1 MGIQNGGALPQGAD
15 QKQAREM
22 RQTTTS
28 QSDPKGP
35 AHPSAEKGNEAQA
48 ARGLQVSGGS
58 ASAGP
63 GADQPGGLE
72 THRRNRLVVLAALL
86 ITYGY
91 FTPSAQWNENSRYNL
106 TRSLVER
113 GRLNIDPYHENTGD
127 KSYRLGHYYTDK
139 APGLSF
145 LGVPG
150 YALFFGARRLAG
162 KSVPSQQIEVWPG
175 EYDPYFRKTARSVR
189 MKYDGSF
196 WRGLYVA
203 NLFTNVLLAALA
215 GVMLFGFLMR
225 RSSGNLAVSLFG
237 TMAYCLGTLAWPYA
251 TLFYGHQVAGSLLLI
266 AFCIIDIAFVS
277 RPAERLGSWFRKP
290 VFTNLALG
298 AIFGL
303 AVAVEY
309 PAAIACALLGAYAV
323 YRNEKGRRLRA
334 ALWIVVAGLPFAV
347 LLGLYHTVCFGSP
360 FSVGYDH
367 LALETFAS
375 GMGQGLYGV
384 TYPRPWVALQ
394 ILAGNHRGLFYHSPV
409 LVLAIVGVARMW
421 KGSLRLEGILVTSVV
436 VYFVALNSAYYMW
449 DGGAASGP
457 RHCVPMLGF
466 AALAAAAAY
475 PASRSDRWKWARR
488 GCWLLLVLSVA
499 NMLAITAVGPEAP
512 MNIWDPLME
521 HAWPSLLT
529 GDIAQNVGSTNVGLM
544 FRIPGTASLL
554 PLIAVWGLAAAAILL
569 GDRMREP
576 S

>member
-1 MGIQNGGALPQGAD
+1 MGIQDGGALPQGAD
-15 QKQAREM
+15 QKQARKM

-28 QSDPKGP
+28 KNDPKGP
-35 AHPSAEKGNEAQA
+35 AHPSAEKGKQGQA

-63 GADQPGGLE
+63 GAEGPGGLE
-72 THRRNRLVVLAALL
+72 ALKRNRLVVLAALL

-106 TRSLVER
+106 TRSLLER
-113 GRLNIDPYHENTGD
+113 ASLNIDPYHENTGD
-127 KSYRLGHYYTDK
+127 KSYRLGHYYSDK

-145 LGVPG
+145 LAVPG
-150 YALFFGARRLAG
+150 YALFLGGRRLAG
-162 KSVPSQQIEVWPG
+162 QSVPSQQIEVWPG
-175 EYDPYFRKTARSVR
+175 EYDPYTRRIARSTR
-189 MKYDGSF
+189 MKYNPAF

-215 GVMLFGFLMR
+215 GVMLFGLLMR

-277 RPAERLGSWFRKP
+277 PPGERQGSWIRKP
-290 VFTNLALG
+290 VLANLALG

-303 AVAVEY
+303 AVVVEY

-323 YRNEKGRRLRA
+323 YRNGKGRRIHA

-347 LLGLYHTVCFGSP
+347 LLGLYHTACFGSP

-367 LALETFAS
+367 LALEQFAS

-384 TYPRPWVALQ
+384 TYPRPWVAAQ

-421 KGSLRLEGILVTSVV
+421 KRSRRLEGALVASVV

-457 RHCVPMLGF
+457 RHCIPMLGF
-466 AALAAAAAY
+466 AAMAAAAAY
-475 PASRSDRWKWARR
+475 PTSRSIRWKWARW
-488 GCWLLLVLSVA
+488 GCWFLLVLSVA
-499 NMLAITAVGPEAP
+499 NMLAITSVGPEPP
-512 MNIWDPLME
+512 MSIWDPLME
-521 HAWPSLLT
+521 HAWPSLLK
-529 GDIAQNVGSTNVGLM
+529 GDIAQNVGSTNVGRM
-544 FRIPGTASLL
+544 FKLPGAASLL
-554 PLIAVWGLAAAAILL
+554 PLLAVWGLAAAAILL
-569 GDRMREP
+569 GDRMRE
-576 S
+576 SS